1 MIQQKLHL
9 EASTGRVRLVP
20 QEEEK
25 QGRSSSEDSWSDS
38 SSARFRATQKY
49 TCTNL
54 IQPACQRLSDI
65 TVKEETLDDIKAR
78 TKDLTTSW
86 APQQS
91 NSEIF
96 DPKTIIKASER
107 PELPRSLLD
116 ESQVK

>member
-1 MIQQKLHL
+1 MIQRKLHL

-25 QGRSSSEDSWSDS
+25 HSRSSSEGSRSDS

-54 IQPACQRLSDI
+54 IQPARQRLSDI
-65 TVKEETLDDIKAR
+65 TAMEETIDEIKAR

-86 APQQS
+86 APQQA
-91 NSEIF
+91 NREIF
-96 DPKTIIKASER
+96 DPKTIIKGSER
-107 PELPRSLLD
+107 PDLPPSLLD
-116 ESQVK
+116 GSQLK